1 MRLSGVSL
9 FASAELAWTS
19 FDKPSKIFYYS
30 VRKNRNKI
38 HPTQK
43 TRATLRVGFKNV
55 CKTRG

>member
-43 TRATLRVGFKNV
+43 PVQLYEWV
-55 CKTRG
+55 

>member
-38 HPTQK
+38 HPNPK
-43 TRATLRVGFKNV
+43 TRATLRVAFKNV